1 MPLLEPDPDALR
13 PATDGR
19 DPSCDRVP
27 DGRAGGTPGPL
38 RDELTAI
45 LGPGKV
51 LSKVSDLVRYA
62 SDASPYRFV
71 PQVVV
76 VAEDIDDVSAV
87 LSYAHG
93 RGREVVFRAAGTS
106 LNGQAQGEDIL
117 VDVRKHWAGIEVLDG
132 PRRKAEGTADTA
144 DTAGPAHALGSVRA
158 RIRPGTTIV
167 RANATLAR
175 HGRVLGP
182 DPASAIACTVGG
194 VVANNA
200 SGMTAGTTRNS
211 YRTVASLTFVLPSGT
226 VVDTADP
233 DADDLLAHAE
243 PALCA
248 GLLEIKREIEADP
261 ELTARIRAKYEIK
274 NTNGYRLDAFLD
286 GATPVRIL
294 RGLMVGSE
302 GTFGFISEVV
312 FDTLPLDRRVSTAL
326 LFFPSLP
333 AAAAAVPRFTEAGA
347 LAVELMDGNTLRAS
361 VGVRGVPADWAGLP
375 KDTAALLVEFRAPD
389 EARQTAYEAAA
400 AEVLDGLS
408 LVAPVASVTNEF
420 TRDPKTITGYWT
432 ARKAFVAAVGGSR
445 PAGTTLITEDF
456 AVPPARLAE
465 ACEALLELQTRH
477 GFDAAVAGHA
487 AHGNLHFLLAFDA
500 GLRTDV
506 DRYAAFMDEFC
517 RLTVERF
524 DGSLKAEHATGRN
537 IAPFL
542 ELEWGPKATELM
554 WRTKQVIDPDG
565 VLAPRI
571 VLNRD
576 PRAHLR
582 GLKTIPKVEPIAD
595 PCIECGF
602 CEPTCPSEDL
612 TTTPRQRIVLRR
624 EMMRQASGSPVED
637 GLVEAYGYDAVDT
650 CAGDSTCKL
659 ACPVGI
665 DTGALM
671 KDFRQARHSRR
682 EERVAALTARHFGA
696 VEACVRLA
704 VAAADK
710 LGGLLGGGRGSRGG
724 RGGLGDRGSRSG
736 LGEGGAR
743 GGFGDGGSRDGLRDG
758 EGRGGLGDDGGPGER
773 AGRDARGNR
782 GDRVLRAVTRAARRA
797 VRPDLVPEWLPE
809 IPGPASARLPHT
821 ARVGACAV
829 YYPAC
834 VNRIFA
840 SPGDVSLAQAVVAV
854 SARAGKP
861 VWIPG
866 DVAGTCCAT
875 IWHSKGYGTGNE
887 LMANRIVEAA
897 WGWTAGGAL
906 PLVVDASS
914 CTLGIAQEVVPYLT
928 ADNRRLHQEL
938 TVVDSVVWAAE
949 ELLPHLTPHRRVGS
963 AVLHPTCSMSH
974 LGDEAHLLTVAEA
987 CADEVVVPDDTGC
1000 CAFAGDRGML
1010 HEELTRSATRKEAA
1024 EVTSRTYDAYLSAN
1038 RMCEVGMDHAT
1049 GRTYR
1054 SVLMELERAT
1064 RPEGAGGLGGPGG
1077 PAGGPGGPVST
1088 GDTEDTGPAGG
1099 TRRK

>member
-1 MPLLEPDPDALR
+1 MPLLEPDPEALR
-13 PATDGR
+13 PAVRPGH
-19 DPSCDRVP
+19 DPAPDRVP
-27 DGRAGGTPGPL
+27 DAQAPGTPEPL
-38 RDELTAI
+38 RTELTEL
-45 LGPGKV
+45 LGAEKV
-51 LSKVSDLVRYA
+51 LTKVSDLVRYA

-71 PQVVV
+71 PRVVV

-93 RGREVVFRAAGTS
+93 KGREVVFRAAGTS

-117 VDVRKHWAGIEVLDG
+117 VDVRKHWAGVEVLGDG
-132 PRRKAEGTADTA
+132 E
-144 DTAGPAHALGSVRA
+144 RA
-158 RIRPGTTIV
+158 RIGPGTTVV

-175 HGRVLGP
+175 YGRVLGP
-182 DPASAIACTVGG
+182 DPASAIACTIGG

-226 VVDTADP
+226 VVDTGEP
-233 DADDLLAHAE
+233 DADEQLAHAE

-248 GLLEIKREIEADP
+248 GLSEIKREIEADP
-261 ELTARIRAKYEIK
+261 ELVARIRAKYEIK

-286 GATPVRIL
+286 GATPVEIL

-312 FDTLPLDRRVSTAL
+312 FDTLPLDRHVSTAL

-333 AAAAAVPRFTEAGA
+333 AAAAAVPLFNEAGA

-361 VGVRGVPADWAGLP
+361 VSVQGVPQDWARLP
-375 KDTAALLVEFRAPD
+375 KETAALLVEFRAPD
-389 EARQTAYEAAA
+389 EARQEAYEQTAAGVV
-400 AEVLDGLS
+400 ERLE
-408 LVAPVASVTNEF
+408 LVAPVASVTNAF
-420 TRDPKTITGYWT
+420 TREAKAIAGYWK
-432 ARKAFVAAVGGSR
+432 ARKAFVTAVGGSR
-445 PAGTTLITEDF
+445 PSGTTLITEDF
-456 AVPPARLAE
+456 AVPPARLAD
-465 ACEALLELQTRH
+465 ACQALLELQTRH

-500 GLRTDV
+500 GLPADV
-506 DRYAAFMDEFC
+506 ERYAAFMDDFC

-542 ELEWGPKATELM
+542 ELEWGPRATELM

-571 VLNRD
+571 VLDRD
-576 PRAHLR
+576 PQAHLR

-624 EMMRQASGSPVED
+624 EMMRQADGSPVQE

-665 DTGALM
+665 DTGAYM
-671 KDFRQARHSRR
+671 KGFRHARHTAR
-682 EERVAALTARHFGA
+682 EEQVAALAARNFKA
-696 VEACVRLA
+696 VEASARLA

-710 LGGLLGGGRGSRGG
+710 ISDRLLT
-724 RGGLGDRGSRSG
+724 
-736 LGEGGAR
+736 
-743 GGFGDGGSRDGLRDG
+743 
-758 EGRGGLGDDGGPGER
+758 
-773 AGRDARGNR
+773 
-782 GDRVLRAVTRAARRA
+782 AVTRAARKA
-797 VRPDLVPEWLPE
+797 VRPDLVPEWLAQV
-809 IPGPASARLPHT
+809 PGAARRKLPGT
-821 ARVGACAV
+821 SRVGAAAV

-840 SPGDVSLAQAVVAV
+840 SPGDRTLPQAVVAV
-854 SARAGKP
+854 SARAGRP
-861 VWIPG
+861 VWIPE

-875 IWHSKGYGTGNE
+875 IWHSKGYDRGNAV
-887 LMANRIVEAA
+887 MANRIVEAA
-897 WGWTAGGAL
+897 WGWTAGGRL

-914 CTLGIAQEVVPYLT
+914 CTLGIAHEVVPYLT
-928 ADNRRLHQEL
+928 DANKELHAEL
-938 TVVDSVVWAAE
+938 TIVDSLVWAAE
-949 ELLPHLTPHRRVGS
+949 ELLPRLTVHRTARS
-963 AVLHPTCSMSH
+963 AVLHPTCSMEH
-974 LGDEAHLLTVAEA
+974 LGDTAQLRAVAQA
-987 CADEVVVPDDTGC
+987 CADEVVVPDSAKC
-1000 CAFAGDRGML
+1000 CGFAGDRGML
-1010 HEELTRSATRKEAA
+1010 HKELTESATRKEAA
-1024 EVTSRTYDAYLSAN
+1024 EVTARDFDAHLSAN

-1049 GRTYR
+1049 GRGYY
-1054 SVLMELERAT
+1054 SVLIELERAT
-1064 RPEGAGGLGGPGG
+1064 RPAG
-1077 PAGGPGGPVST
+1077 
-1088 GDTEDTGPAGG
+1088 
-1099 TRRK
+1099 

>member
-13 PATDGR
+13 PAPDGR
-19 DPSCDRVP
+19 APSTDRVP
-27 DGRAGGTPGPL
+27 DRQAGGTPEPL
-38 RDELTAI
+38 RGELTAI
-45 LGPGKV
+45 LGPEKV
-51 LSKVSDLVRYA
+51 LTKVSDLVRYA

-76 VAEDIDDVSAV
+76 VAEDIDDISAV

-117 VDVRKHWAGIEVLDG
+117 VDVRKHWAGIEVVDG
-132 PRRKAEGTADTA
+132 PEGA
-144 DTAGPAHALGSVRA
+144 VRA
-158 RIRPGTTIV
+158 RIGPGTTVV

-182 DPASAIACTVGG
+182 DPASAIACTIGG

-211 YRTVASLTFVLPSGT
+211 YRTVASLTCVLPSGT
-226 VVDTADP
+226 VVDTAHP
-233 DADDLLAHAE
+233 DADDELAGAE

-261 ELTARIRAKYEIK
+261 GLTARIRAKYEIK

-286 GATPVRIL
+286 GATPVEIL

-312 FDTLPLDRRVSTAL
+312 FDTLPLDRCVSTAL

-333 AAAAAVPRFTEAGA
+333 AAAAAVARFNEAGA

-361 VGVRGVPADWAGLP
+361 VSVQGVPADWARLP

-389 EARQTAYEAAA
+389 ETQQAAYEAAA
-400 AEVLDGLS
+400 ARVLGELS

-420 TRDPKTITGYWT
+420 TRDQKAIAGYWK
-432 ARKAFVAAVGGSR
+432 ARKAFVTAVGGSR

-456 AVPPARLAE
+456 AVPPSRLAD

-500 GLRTDV
+500 GRPADV

-554 WRTKQVIDPDG
+554 WRTKRVIDPDG
-565 VLAPRI
+565 VLAPRV
-571 VLNRD
+571 VLDRD
-576 PRAHLR
+576 PGAHLR
-582 GLKTIPKVEPIAD
+582 GLKTIPKVELIAD

-624 EMMRQASGSPVED
+624 EMMRQRPGSPVED

-671 KDFRQARHSRR
+671 KDFRHARHSPR
-682 EERVAALTARHFGA
+682 EEKAAALAARNFKA
-696 VEACVRLA
+696 VEASARLA

-710 LGGLLGGGRGSRGG
+710 LGARLGGGRG
-724 RGGLGDRGSRSG
+724 DR
-736 LGEGGAR
+736 L
-743 GGFGDGGSRDGLRDG
+743 LT
-758 EGRGGLGDDGGPGER
+758 
-773 AGRDARGNR
+773 
-782 GDRVLRAVTRAARRA
+782 AVTRAARKA

-809 IPGPASARLPHT
+809 IPGAAPARLPHT
-821 ARVGACAV
+821 ARVGASAV

-840 SPGDVSLAQAVVAV
+840 SPGEIPLAQAVVAV

-861 VWIPG
+861 VWIPD

-875 IWHSKGYGTGNE
+875 IWHSKGYEAGNRV
-887 LMANRIVEAA
+887 MANRIVEAA

-914 CTLGIAQEVVPYLT
+914 CTLGIAHEVVPHLT

-938 TVVDSVVWAAE
+938 TVVDSLVWAAE
-949 ELLPHLTPHRRVGS
+949 DLLPHLTVHRTIGT
-963 AVLHPTCSMSH
+963 AVLHPTCSMRH
-974 LGDEAHLLTVAEA
+974 LGDEPQLRAVAEA
-987 CADEVVVPDDTGC
+987 CADEVVVPADAGC

-1010 HEELTRSATRKEAA
+1010 HKELTESATHREAT
-1024 EVTSRTYDAYLSAN
+1024 EVTSRHFDAHLSAN
-1038 RMCEVGMDHAT
+1038 RLCEVGMQHAT
-1049 GRTYR
+1049 GREYG
-1054 SVLMELERAT
+1054 SVLQELERAT
-1064 RPEGAGGLGGPGG
+1064 RP
-1077 PAGGPGGPVST
+1077 
-1088 GDTEDTGPAGG
+1088 TGPE
-1099 TRRK
+1099 

>member
-1 MPLLEPDPDALR
+1 MPLLEPKPEALR
-13 PATDGR
+13 PGSR
-19 DPSCDRVP
+19 PSGPAPDRVA
-27 DGRAGGTPGPL
+27 DRQAGGTPEPL
-38 RDELTAI
+38 RSELTEL
-45 LGPGKV
+45 LGADKV
-51 LSKVSDLVRYA
+51 LTKISDLVRYA

-93 RGREVVFRAAGTS
+93 KDREVVFRAAGTS

-117 VDVRKHWAGIEVLDG
+117 VDVRKFWSGVEVIGDG
-132 PRRKAEGTADTA
+132 
-144 DTAGPAHALGSVRA
+144 SRA
-158 RIRPGTTIV
+158 RIGPGTTIV

-182 DPASAIACTVGG
+182 DPASAIACTIGG

-226 VVDTADP
+226 VVDTGDPRADE
-233 DADDLLAHAE
+233 DLAHAE
-243 PALCA
+243 PELCE
-248 GLLEIKREIEADP
+248 GLLAIKREIEEDA
-261 ELTARIRAKYEIK
+261 ELTRRIRAKYEIK

-286 GATPVRIL
+286 GSTPVEIL

-302 GTFGFISEVV
+302 GTFGFISDVV
-312 FDTLPLDRRVSTAL
+312 FDTLPLDRKVSTAL
-326 LFFPSLP
+326 LFFPSLT
-333 AAAAAVPRFTEAGA
+333 AAAAAVPVFNEAGA

-361 VGVRGVPADWAGLP
+361 VSVQGVPQDWARLP
-375 KDTAALLVEFRAPD
+375 KETTALLVEFRAPD
-389 EARQTAYEAAA
+389 EERQAAFEVAAA
-400 AEVLDGLS
+400 KVLEGLE

-420 TRDPKTITGYWT
+420 TRDAKAIGGYWK
-432 ARKAFVAAVGGSR
+432 ARKAFVTAVGGSR
-445 PAGTTLITEDF
+445 PSGTTLITEDF
-456 AVPPARLAE
+456 AVPPGRLAE

-500 GLRTDV
+500 GKPADV

-542 ELEWGPKATELM
+542 ELEWGPRATELM

-571 VLNRD
+571 VLDRD
-576 PRAHLR
+576 PKAHLR
-582 GLKTIPKVEPIAD
+582 GLKTIPKVELIAD

-624 EMMRQASGSPVED
+624 EMMRQPSGSPVED
-637 GLVEAYGYDAVDT
+637 ALIDAYGYDAVDT

-665 DTGALM
+665 DTGAFM
-671 KDFRQARHSRR
+671 KDFRHARHSPR
-682 EERVAALTARHFGA
+682 EERVAALAAKNFKA
-696 VEACVRLA
+696 VEASARLA
-704 VAAADK
+704 VAAAGK
-710 LGGLLGGGRGSRGG
+710 I
-724 RGGLGDRGSRSG
+724 GDRLLTS
-736 LGEGGAR
+736 
-743 GGFGDGGSRDGLRDG
+743 
-758 EGRGGLGDDGGPGER
+758 
-773 AGRDARGNR
+773 
-782 GDRVLRAVTRAARRA
+782 VTTAARKA

-809 IPGPASARLPHT
+809 VPAAAARKLPRT
-821 ARVGACAV
+821 RRVGASAV

-834 VNRIFA
+834 VNRIFGT
-840 SPGDVSLAQAVVAV
+840 PGDVSLPQAVVAV
-854 SARAGKP
+854 SARAGRP
-861 VWIPG
+861 VWIPE

-875 IWHSKGYGTGNE
+875 IWHSKGYDEGNKV
-887 LMANRIVEAA
+887 MANRIVEAA
-897 WGWTAGGAL
+897 WGWTAGGRL

-914 CTLGIAQEVVPYLT
+914 CTLGIAHEVVPYLT
-928 ADNRRLHQEL
+928 DENRELHAEL
-938 TVVDSVVWAAE
+938 TIVDSLVWAAE
-949 ELLPHLTPHRRVGS
+949 ELLPHLTVERTIGS
-963 AVLHPTCSMSH
+963 AVLHPTCSMEH
-974 LGDEAHLLTVAEA
+974 LGDVAQLRAVAEA
-987 CADEVVVPDDTGC
+987 CADEVVIPDDAGC

-1010 HEELTRSATRKEAA
+1010 HKELTESATRKEAA
-1024 EVTSRTYDAYLSAN
+1024 EVTSRAYDAHLSAN

-1049 GRTYR
+1049 GRSYY
-1054 SVLMELERAT
+1054 SVLVELERAT
-1064 RPEGAGGLGGPGG
+1064 RPAR
-1077 PAGGPGGPVST
+1077 PA
-1088 GDTEDTGPAGG
+1088 A
-1099 TRRK
+1099 TRN

>member
-1 MPLLEPDPDALR
+1 MPFLEPKPEALR
-13 PATDGR
+13 PASRAEG
-19 DPSCDRVP
+19 PAHDRVP
-27 DGRAGGTPGPL
+27 DRQAGGTPEPL
-38 RDELTAI
+38 RSELSAL
-45 LGPGKV
+45 LGADKV
-51 LSKVSDLVRYA
+51 LTKISDLVRYA

-76 VAEDIDDVSAV
+76 VAEDIDDISAV

-93 RGREVVFRAAGTS
+93 RMREVVFRAAGTS

-117 VDVRKHWAGIEVLDG
+117 VDVRKHWAGVEVIG
-132 PRRKAEGTADTA
+132 
-144 DTAGPAHALGSVRA
+144 AGEQA
-158 RIRPGTTIV
+158 RVGPGTTV
-167 RANATLAR
+167 LRANATLAR

-182 DPASAIACTVGG
+182 DPASAIACTIGG

-211 YRTVASLTFVLPSGT
+211 YRTVASLTFVLPTGT

-233 DADDLLAHAE
+233 DADEQLAHAE
-243 PALCA
+243 PALCE
-248 GLLEIKREIEADP
+248 GLLAIKREIEADQ

-286 GATPVRIL
+286 GATPVEIL

-312 FDTLPLDRRVSTAL
+312 FDTLPLDRKVTTAL

-333 AAAAAVPRFTEAGA
+333 AAAAAVPLFNEAGA

-361 VGVRGVPADWAGLP
+361 TSVAGVPADWARLP
-375 KDTAALLVEFRAPD
+375 KSTAALLVEFRAPD
-389 EARQTAYEAAA
+389 EARQEAYEAAA
-400 AEVLDGLS
+400 AKVVEGLE
-408 LVAPVASVTNEF
+408 LVAPVASVTNAF
-420 TRDPKTITGYWT
+420 TRDAKTIGGYWK
-432 ARKAFVAAVGGSR
+432 ARKAFVTAVGGSR
-445 PAGTTLITEDF
+445 PSGTTLITEDF
-456 AVPPARLAE
+456 AVPPSRLAE
-465 ACEALLELQTRH
+465 ACEALLELQTLH

-500 GLRTDV
+500 ALPADV
-506 DRYAAFMDEFC
+506 ERYAAFMDAFC
-517 RLTVERF
+517 KLTVERF

-571 VLNRD
+571 VLDRD
-576 PRAHLR
+576 PKAHLR
-582 GLKTIPKVEPIAD
+582 GLKTIPKVELIAD

-602 CEPTCPSEDL
+602 CEPACPSEDL

-624 EMMRQASGSPVED
+624 EMMRQAPGSPVED

-671 KDFRQARHSRR
+671 KDFRHARHSPR
-682 EERVAALTARHFGA
+682 EEKAAAVAARNFKA
-696 VEACVRLA
+696 VEAAARVA
-704 VAAADK
+704 VAASSRISDR
-710 LGGLLGGGRGSRGG
+710 LLTT
-724 RGGLGDRGSRSG
+724 
-736 LGEGGAR
+736 
-743 GGFGDGGSRDGLRDG
+743 
-758 EGRGGLGDDGGPGER
+758 
-773 AGRDARGNR
+773 
-782 GDRVLRAVTRAARRA
+782 VTRAARKA
-797 VRPDLVPEWLPE
+797 VRPDLVPEWLPD
-809 IPGPASARLPHT
+809 IPGAAARRLPRT
-821 ARVGACAV
+821 SRVGASAV

-840 SPGDVSLAQAVVAV
+840 SPGDRSLPEAVVAV
-854 SARAGKP
+854 SARAGRP
-861 VWIPG
+861 VWIPD

-875 IWHSKGYGTGNE
+875 IWHSKGYDEGNAV
-887 LMANRIVEAA
+887 MANRIVEAA
-897 WGWTAGGAL
+897 WGWTAGGRL

-914 CTLGIAQEVVPYLT
+914 CTLGIAHEVVPYLT
-928 ADNRRLHQEL
+928 ADNRQLHGEL
-938 TVVDSVVWAAE
+938 TVVDSLVWAAD
-949 ELLPHLTPHRRVGS
+949 ELLPRLTVHRTVGS
-963 AVLHPTCSMSH
+963 AVVHPTCSMSH
-974 LGDEAHLLTVAEA
+974 LGDEAQLRTLAEA
-987 CADEVVVPDDTGC
+987 CADEVLVPDDAGC

-1010 HEELTRSATRKEAA
+1010 HKELTESATRKEAA
-1024 EVTSRTYDAYLSAN
+1024 EVTARAFDAHLSAN

-1049 GRTYR
+1049 GRAYY
-1054 SVLMELERAT
+1054 SVLLELERAT
-1064 RPEGAGGLGGPGG
+1064 RP
-1077 PAGGPGGPVST
+1077 
-1088 GDTEDTGPAGG
+1088 
-1099 TRRK
+1099 